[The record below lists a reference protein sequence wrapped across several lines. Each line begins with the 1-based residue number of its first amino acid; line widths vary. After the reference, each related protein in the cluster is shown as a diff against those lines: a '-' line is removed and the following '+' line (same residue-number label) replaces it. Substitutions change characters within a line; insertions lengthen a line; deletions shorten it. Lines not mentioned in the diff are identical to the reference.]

1 MHQEKTRMVREE
13 HQLDEEKHGKR
24 ETHTVKEQT

>member
-1 MHQEKTRMVREE
+1 MYQEKTRMVREE
-13 HQLDEEKHGKR
+13 HQLGEEKHGKR